1 MHLCGNLTP
10 AIMSNPF
17 DLIDQRLSNIESLLI
32 DLKFPVT
39 PTPAP
44 DPDKWLSVTEL
55 CNYLPEKPKPQ
66 TVYSWVNGLL
76 IPNSKKGKRLYF
88 LKSEIDQWLKSG
100 RRKTFAEMQ
109 ADAKQPKR

>member
-1 MHLCGNLTP
+1 MQTDILFTP
-10 AIMSNPF
+10 LRIIELET
-17 DLIDQRLSNIESLLI
+17 LILNQVRIALSEIN
-32 DLKFPVT
+32 T

-44 DPDKWLSVTEL
+44 DPERWMNLQEL
-55 CNYLPEKPKPQ
+55 CDYLPDHPKPQ
-66 TVYSWVNGLL
+66 TVYSWVSNKV
-76 IPNSKKGKRLYF
+76 IPVNKGSKHLRF

>member
-1 MHLCGNLTP
+1 
-10 AIMSNPF
+10 MSNPF
-17 DLIDQRLSNIESLLI
+17 DLIDARLSNIESLLI

-44 DPDKWLSVTEL
+44 DPERWMNLQEL
-55 CNYLPEKPKPQ
+55 CDYLPDHPKPQ
-66 TVYSWVNGLL
+66 TVYSWVSNKV
-76 IPNSKKGKRLYF
+76 IPVNKGSKHLRF

-109 ADAKQPKR
+109 AETHKCRCK